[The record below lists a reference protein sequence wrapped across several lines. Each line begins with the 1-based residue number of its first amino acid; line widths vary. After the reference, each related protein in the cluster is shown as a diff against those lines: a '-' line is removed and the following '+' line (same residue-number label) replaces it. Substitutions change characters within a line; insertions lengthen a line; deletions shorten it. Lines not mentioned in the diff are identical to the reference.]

1 MSDVKVNIHNDGG
14 KVIRMFF
21 KKNTPVSRK
30 ALGPVS
36 YFESIPYN
44 PISINKSLKKHFE
57 SYIGRDLTHYDYTSR
72 IYWDDWTGPYGYFD
86 FYIKEEIITRIN
98 INTFIDSFMKEWLNS
113 NGFNVTNSKK
123 TITKIHFD
131 PEGHKFEYFI

>member
-1 MSDVKVNIHNDGG
+1 MSDVKVNIHSDSG

-21 KKNTPVSRK
+21 KKNTSVSRK

-36 YFESIPYN
+36 YFGSIPYN
-44 PISINKSLKKHFE
+44 PNNINVSLKKHFE
-57 SYIGRDLTHYDYTSR
+57 SYISRYLTHYDYARR

-86 FYIKEEIITRIN
+86 FNINEDITTGIN

-131 PEGHKFEYFI
+131 PEGHEFEYFI